1 MDNLP
6 LQPLV
11 WDWSYGDGGKTNAVC
26 RAKSPSHEYIIRLE
40 AGGDCYVDYRKF
52 DNDEDSDNRK
62 DEPPAFDSI
71 KAAQD
76 WAQSTHYPSKMQP
89 YVKPDSVT
97 DIANWF
103 KKAKPEPTK
112 KDALVQ
118 QGCHFE
124 EVVEHLTSIG
134 IESEGLCDL
143 SNNLKSNTSLQT
155 DDAIANYMDTID
167 NLELLDALCDQI
179 VTATG
184 VAYMMGFDI
193 EGALKEVI
201 RSNNSKM
208 VDGKFEFDDNGK
220 IAKPESYSEPDLKP
234 FIKQGE

>member
-1 MDNLP
+1 MNN

-11 WDWSYGDGGKTNAVC
+11 WHEQQGRC
-26 RAKSPSHEYIIRLE
+26 FAKSPITEYETVSSGDKYKVYYTKRRDNYTRE
-40 AGGDCYVDYRKF
+40 ATGFLTV
-52 DNDEDSDNRK
+52 ND
-62 DEPPAFDSI
+62 A
-71 KAAQD
+71 KA
-76 WAQSTHYPSKMQP
+76 WAWKHYNEKMQP
-89 YVKPDSVT
+89 YVRPDSIT
-97 DIANWF
+97 DITNWF
-103 KKAKPEPTK
+103 KAAKPEPTA

-134 IESEGLCDL
+134 IESEDLCDL
-143 SNNLKSNTSLQT
+143 SNDLKSNTRLQT

-193 EGALKEVI
+193 ESALKEVI

-208 VDGKFEFDDNGK
+208 VDGRFEFDDNGK
-220 IAKPESYSEPDLKP
+220 IQKPDSYSEPDLTK
-234 FIKQGE
+234 FVKQGGGK

>member
-1 MDNLP
+1 MNNLK
-6 LQPLV
+6 PLV
-11 WDWSYGDGGKTNAVC
+11 WSVNEIAATINITAESPLHNYTIYPDQYEGGYVIYYFERMTSESG
-26 RAKSPSHEYIIRLE
+26 REYFNSSDE
-40 AGGDCYVDYRKF
+40 AQ
-52 DNDEDSDNRK
+52 E
-62 DEPPAFDSI
+62 
-71 KAAQD
+71 
-76 WAQSTHYPSKMQP
+76 WAQFTHYPSKMRT
-89 YVKPDSVT
+89 YVKPDSIT
-97 DIANWF
+97 DIRNWF
-103 KKAKPEPTK
+103 KAAKPEPTK

-134 IESEGLCDL
+134 MESEDLCDL
-143 SNNLKSNTSLQT
+143 SNDLKSNTSLQT

-193 EGALKEVI
+193 ESALKEVI

-208 VDGKFEFDDNGK
+208 VNGKFEFDDNGK

-234 FIKQGE
+234 FISTMQNLHKGGD